1 MILTGS
7 AFGLLLMYQLLLQE
21 LPESWTGLLI
31 IVENQNGYDRIMDLS
46 LPVCTSKIG
55 VS

>member
-1 MILTGS
+1 MILTES
-7 AFGLLLMYQLLLQE
+7 VFGLLLMYLLLQQE
-21 LPESWTGLLI
+21 LPESWTSLLI
-31 IVENQNGYDRIMDLS
+31 IAENQNGYEWIMDLS